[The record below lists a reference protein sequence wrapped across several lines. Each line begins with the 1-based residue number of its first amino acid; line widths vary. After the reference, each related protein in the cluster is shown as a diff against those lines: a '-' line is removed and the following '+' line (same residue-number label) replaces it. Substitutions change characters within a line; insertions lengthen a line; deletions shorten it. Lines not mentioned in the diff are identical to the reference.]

1 LYLKLLQNNCINDSF
16 GENSAMRSRLWLIVS
31 LAFNVFAA
39 VCLYVAIEPYRKLPP
54 PPAPTYE
61 DTLIKTN
68 VVIRHENF
76 TWDQV
81 SSTNYVEFIKNLRA
95 IGCPEQTIRDMV
107 RSEIDRLYARRRVT
121 EVVYPNYQWWRS
133 DPDPDLV
140 QAAKEKIQSLDTER
154 RDLLT
159 SLLGAGWDAESKA
172 VIAARGGITLTGP
185 VLGDMSA
192 AAKEAVFI
200 IIAAAQEK
208 IEAYQEDQARQG
220 KAADPTQIVRLREDP
235 FVQLV
240 TILTPAQY
248 DEFVL
253 RYSPGA
259 QQLREEMRGLDL
271 SADQFRELF
280 NAVGAILG
288 QPGYFY
294 NGTDPQLLKQQQQL
308 QAQSEAL
315 MKNTLPD
322 VYAAYQLNQ
331 DPVYRSSKTTVEQL
345 GVPAA
350 DVTPVYEINRATEA
364 EMDRIRKDDTMSND
378 EKVEAL
384 AQTQVQ
390 QQESLEQV
398 LGPDAFEHWLQLQEG
413 K

>member
-1 LYLKLLQNNCINDSF
+1 
-16 GENSAMRSRLWLIVS
+16 MRARLWLIVS

-39 VCLYVAIEPYRKLPP
+39 VCLYVAIEPFREPPP
-54 PPAPTYE
+54 PPAPDYF
-61 DTLIKTN
+61 DPVIRTN
-68 VVIRHENF
+68 VVVRRENF

-95 IGCPEQTIRDMV
+95 IGCPEPTIRDIV
-107 RSEIDRLYARRRVT
+107 RSEINRLYARRRVT

-133 DPDPDLV
+133 DPDPGVV
-140 QAAKEKIQSLDTER
+140 QAANAKIQSLDNER
-154 RDLLT
+154 RELLT
-159 SLLGAGWDAESKA
+159 SLLGPGWDAESRA

-192 AAKEAVFI
+192 TVKEAAFI

-208 IEAYQEDQARQG
+208 MEAYQEEQARQG
-220 KAADPTQIVRLREDP
+220 KALDPMQIVRLREEP

-240 TILTPAQY
+240 TILMPPQY

-253 RYSPGA
+253 RYSPAA
-259 QQLREEMRGLDL
+259 QQLREQMRGMDL
-271 SADQFRELF
+271 SSDQFRELF
-280 NAVGAILG
+280 NAVGSIIG
-288 QPGYFY
+288 QPVYFY
-294 NGTDPQLLKQQQQL
+294 NGDNPQLLQQQQQL
-308 QAQSEAL
+308 KAQSDAL
-315 MKNTLPD
+315 TKNTLGAD

-331 DPVYRSSKTTVEQL
+331 DPLYRSSKATVEQL
-345 GVPAA
+345 GAPAT
-350 DVTPVYEINRATEA
+350 VITPLYEISRATQA
-364 EMDRIRKDDTMSND
+364 EMDRIRKDDTMTND

-390 QQESLEQV
+390 QQESVEQV
-398 LGPDAFEHWLQLQEG
+398 LGPDAFQRWLQSQES